1 MKYYIIAGEASGDLH
16 GSNLMRGLYQEDPA
30 ADIRFWG
37 GDMMN
42 EVYKEHQDGVGLV
55 QDYKDGAIIG
65 FIQVA
70 LKARSYF
77 EKFKRCFADIS
88 SWNPDVVI
96 LIDYPGFNFRVAEW
110 AHNKGFKV
118 YYYIAPKVWASREGR
133 IKKLK
138 AFVDKLFIVFP
149 FEIPYFTKK
158 GIDFIYKGNPLID
171 AIDNSVA
178 LKESREEF
186 LRRNSLPDSPVIAL
200 MAGSRTGEIS
210 SMMPVFME
218 FADKMHALP
227 EYADYQFIVAAAPS
241 RSMSDYSKYVSG
253 REAYVKVVFGQSYA
267 VLRHAAAAVVN
278 SGTASLETALIG
290 TPQVVAYK
298 SAAINFV
305 IAKQIIKIRFISLGN
320 LILNRTCFRELLQFY
335 FTPDNVL
342 QEVLRMI
349 EDTEYRENMLAGYQE
364 IRNALGGRG
373 ASAAVAKA
381 MIEEL
386 RKR

>member
-186 LRRNSLPDSPVIAL
+186 LRKNSLPDSPVIAL

>member
-1 MKYYIIAGEASGDLH
+1 
-16 GSNLMRGLYQEDPA
+16 
-30 ADIRFWG
+30 
-37 GDMMN
+37 
-42 EVYKEHQDGVGLV
+42 
-55 QDYKDGAIIG
+55 
-65 FIQVA
+65 
-70 LKARSYF
+70 
-77 EKFKRCFADIS
+77 
-88 SWNPDVVI
+88 
-96 LIDYPGFNFRVAEW
+96 
-110 AHNKGFKV
+110 
-118 YYYIAPKVWASREGR
+118 
-133 IKKLK
+133 
-138 AFVDKLFIVFP
+138 
-149 FEIPYFTKK
+149 
-158 GIDFIYKGNPLID
+158 
-171 AIDNSVA
+171 
-178 LKESREEF
+178 
-186 LRRNSLPDSPVIAL
+186 
-200 MAGSRTGEIS
+200 
-210 SMMPVFME
+210 
-218 FADKMHALP
+218 
-227 EYADYQFIVAAAPS
+227 
-241 RSMSDYSKYVSG
+241 MSDYSKYVSG

-298 SAAINFV
+298 GAAINFV

>member
-16 GSNLMRGLYQEDPA
+16 GSNLMRGLYQEDSA

-37 GDMMN
+37 GDLMN

-158 GIDFIYKGNPLID
+158 GIGFINKGNPLID
-171 AIDNSVA
+171 TIDNSVA

-186 LRRNSLPDSPVIAL
+186 LRKNSLPDSPVIAL

-267 VLRHAAAAVVN
+267 VLRHAVAAVVN

-298 SAAINFV
+298 GAAINFV

-320 LILNRTCFRELLQFY
+320 LVLNRTCFRELLQFY

-386 RKR
+386 RKS

>member
-16 GSNLMRGLYQEDPA
+16 GSNLMRGLYQEDSA

-37 GDMMN
+37 GDLMN

-118 YYYIAPKVWASREGR
+118 YYYIVPKVWASREGR

-186 LRRNSLPDSPVIAL
+186 LRKNSLPDSPVIAL

-267 VLRHAAAAVVN
+267 VLLHAVAAVVN

-298 SAAINFV
+298 GAAINFV

>member
-37 GDMMN
+37 GDMMH

-298 SAAINFV
+298 GAAINFV

>member
-37 GDMMN
+37 GDLMN

-186 LRRNSLPDSPVIAL
+186 LRRNSLPYSQIIAL

-267 VLRHAAAAVVN
+267 VLRHAVAAVVN

-298 SAAINFV
+298 GAAINFV

-364 IRNALGGRG
+364 IRNELGGRG

>member
-37 GDMMN
+37 GDLMN

-267 VLRHAAAAVVN
+267 VLLHAVAAVVN

>member
-37 GDMMN
+37 GDLMN

-298 SAAINFV
+298 GAAINFV

-349 EDTEYRENMLAGYQE
+349 GDTEYRENMLAGYQE

-373 ASAAVAKA
+373 AAAAVAKA

>member
-65 FIQVA
+65 FIQVV

-298 SAAINFV
+298 GAAINFV

>member
-37 GDMMN
+37 GDLMN

-65 FIQVA
+65 FIQVV

-298 SAAINFV
+298 GAAINFV

>member
-37 GDMMN
+37 GDLMN

-178 LKESREEF
+178 LKVSREEF

-267 VLRHAAAAVVN
+267 VLRHAVAAVVN

-298 SAAINFV
+298 GAAINFV
-305 IAKQIIKIRFISLGN
+305 IAKQIIKISFISLGN

-335 FTPDNVL
+335 FTPENVL

-386 RKR
+386 RKS